1 MTRRL
6 RLRISEQ
13 TTSETCLPVCLISL
27 LRYKGIKIKSSEE
40 LKILIAGLKFTKL
53 DYSTGQLAYVC
64 GKYKVNIEQY
74 IDYLLF
80 YEVLSRLRYTKRL
93 KLINKRID
101 LELLKR
107 LTKNSPVIVYI
118 DKYYLDR
125 IYHYSHFVILKS
137 INNKTSVILD
147 PWDGKERKV
156 ETRLLIRAI
165 QSLRNKLK
173 ISPKVI
179 RVL

>member
-1 MTRRL
+1 M
-6 RLRISEQ
+6 
-13 TTSETCLPVCLISL
+13 
-27 LRYKGIKIKSSEE
+27 
-40 LKILIAGLKFTKL
+40 
-53 DYSTGQLAYVC
+53 
-64 GKYKVNIEQY
+64 
-74 IDYLLF
+74 
-80 YEVLSRLRYTKRL
+80 KRFV
-93 KLINKRID
+93 
-101 LELLKR
+101 
-107 LTKNSPVIVYI
+107 KNSPVIVYI
-118 DKYYLDR
+118 DKCYLDK

-147 PWDGKERKV
+147 PWDAKERKI